1 MDLVTFD
8 EFKKLDLRIGKVISV
23 ENHPQADKLY
33 IIKIDVGTEVKQS
46 VAGLKPYFTPEQ
58 LINKTVAVVANLQP
72 AMLRG
77 MESQV
82 MMLAASAGSE
92 VVLLTPEKPIP
103 AGSKIS

>member
-1 MDLVTFD
+1 MDLVTID
-8 EFKKLDLRIGKVISV
+8 EFRKLDLRVGKIISV

-33 IIKIDVGTEVKQS
+33 IIKIDIGNEVKQS
-46 VAGLKPYFTPEQ
+46 VAGLKPYLTPEQ

-82 MMLAASAGSE
+82 MILAASAGNE
-92 VVLLTPEKPIP
+92 VIPLTTEKPAP